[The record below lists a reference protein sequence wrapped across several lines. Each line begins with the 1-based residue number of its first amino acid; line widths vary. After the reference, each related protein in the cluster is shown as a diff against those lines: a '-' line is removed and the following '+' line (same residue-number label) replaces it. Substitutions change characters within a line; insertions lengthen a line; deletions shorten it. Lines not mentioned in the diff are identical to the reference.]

1 MFELL
6 PELIFR
12 IVVIAVAFGG
22 LFFLPYVIYG
32 FFAAIVQFDH
42 YLLRGNVVV
51 AVLCALGTAMTVGL
65 LYVFFESWAL
75 VLSWS

>member
-22 LFFLPYVIYG
+22 LFFLPYVIFG
-32 FFAAIVQFDH
+32 FFASILQFDH

-51 AVLCALGTAMTVGL
+51 VLLCVLGTAITVGL